1 MNSNVRHRNK
11 TECRYMYLHK
21 MYIVDIYLV
30 ILERLLSKVKDGTLP
45 YTNRRIIAILSDI
58 LAASQEFMRNQ
69 KVK

>member
-1 MNSNVRHRNK
+1 
-11 TECRYMYLHK
+11 MYLHK
-21 MYIVDIYLV
+21 MYTVDIYLV

>member
-1 MNSNVRHRNK
+1 
-11 TECRYMYLHK
+11 MYLHK

-69 KVK
+69 KVKW

>member
-1 MNSNVRHRNK
+1 
-11 TECRYMYLHK
+11 MYLHK

-30 ILERLLSKVKDGTLP
+30 VLERLLSKVKDGTLP

-69 KVK
+69 KVKWKLFL

>member
-1 MNSNVRHRNK
+1 MNF
-11 TECRYMYLHK
+11 RYMYLHK

-45 YTNRRIIAILSDI
+45 YTNRRIITILSDI